1 MTRQART
8 ISSWIAQLP
17 WLDTIAEPVQ
27 RATGALFG
35 ANRATQRA
43 KDLLNGTPLR
53 HRIHPALIAVPIGAW
68 TTGLLLDLLEARS
81 ERPQEWA
88 RSADA
93 AVALGL
99 VGALPSVVTGLA
111 DWTDTYD
118 HHRRVGIAH
127 ALSNS
132 VALTLYATSLGLR
145 FAGKRG
151 AARICGVLGFGAVT
165 VGGMLGGELVY
176 TLGVNVPHTLY
187 PKPPTDFV
195 AVLASA
201 ELPQG
206 KPVVAEAGRV
216 PILLVRDGDTIHAV
230 QNWCTHAGGPLDE
243 GTIADGIAE
252 CPWHGSRFCLSDGR
266 PLQGPA
272 SMPLRTFDVHEAG
285 GQIFVRPNDEA
296 RSWPPS
302 PANPGP
308 AYQPARNATAPTNA
322 A

>member
-1 MTRQART
+1 MTTRQART
-8 ISSWIAQLP
+8 LVSWVTPLT

-27 RATGALFG
+27 RAANALFG

-43 KDLLNGTPLR
+43 KDLLNGTPIR

-81 ERPQEWA
+81 ERPREWA

-93 AVALGL
+93 AIALGL
-99 VGALPSVVTGLA
+99 ASALPTAASGLA
-111 DWTDTYD
+111 DWADTYD
-118 HHRRVGIAH
+118 DQRRVGIAH

-132 VALTLYATSLGLR
+132 IALTLYATSLGLR
-145 FAGKRG
+145 LTGRRG
-151 AARICGVLGFGAVT
+151 AARVCGVLGFGAVT

-176 TLGVNVPHTLY
+176 TFGVNVPHTIY

-201 ELPQG
+201 DLSQG

-216 PILLVRDGDTIHAV
+216 PVLLVRDGDTIHAV
-230 QNWCTHAGGPLDE
+230 QNWCTHAGGPLNEGEVTGDE
-243 GTIADGIAE
+243 VQ

-296 RSWPPS
+296 RSWPPP
-302 PANPGP
+302 PADPGP
-308 AYQPARNATAPTNA
+308 AYQPAGGITSPTKA
-322 A
+322 

>member
-1 MTRQART
+1 MTTQART

-27 RATGALFG
+27 RATEAIFG
-35 ANRATQRA
+35 ANRATQKT

-53 HRIHPALIAVPIGAW
+53 HRLHPALIAVPLGAW

-81 ERPQEWA
+81 ERPADWS

-93 AVALGL
+93 AVMLGL
-99 VGALPSVVTGLA
+99 VGALPSVATGLA

-118 HHRRVGIAH
+118 HQRRVGIAH

-132 VALTLYATSLGLR
+132 VALALYGTSLGLR
-145 FAGKRG
+145 LVGHRG
-151 AARICGVLGFGAVT
+151 AARVCSALGFGAIT
-165 VGGMLGGELVY
+165 LGGMLGGELVY

-201 ELPQG
+201 DLPQG
-206 KPVVAEAGRV
+206 KQVVAEAGRV

-230 QNWCTHAGGPLDE
+230 QNWCTHAGGPLNEGELTGDE
-243 GTIADGIAE
+243 VQ
-252 CPWHGSRFCLSDGR
+252 CPWHGARFSLCDGR

-272 SMPLRTFDVHEAG
+272 SMPLRTFDVHEAEG
-285 GQIFVRPNDEA
+285 HIFVRPNDET
-296 RSWPPS
+296 RNWPPP
-302 PANPGP
+302 PADPGP
-308 AYQPARNATAPTNA
+308 AYQPAGGTATPTKV
-322 A
+322 

>member
-88 RSADA
+88 RSADV

-118 HHRRVGIAH
+118 HQRRVGIAH

-151 AARICGVLGFGAVT
+151 AARVCGVLGFGAVT

-195 AVLASA
+195 AILASA
-201 ELPQG
+201 DLSQG

-216 PILLVRDGDTIHAV
+216 PILLVRDGDTIYAV
-230 QNWCTHAGGPLDE
+230 QNWCPHAGGPLDE

-272 SMPLRTFDVHEAG
+272 STPLRTFDVHEAG

-296 RSWPPS
+296 RSWPPP